1 MKRFALFITAVMLAA
16 ALFIPL
22 SACSD
27 EGAINHEYLIFE
39 TTDGGV
45 KVTGFNEQTLPEDV
59 VIPEKIGGKAV
70 SEIARLAFYDCK
82 TIKSVHIPDSV
93 KTIGKNAFYGCTKLE
108 SVTLPGGLT
117 RISEYCF
124 YSCSSLKNITFP
136 DSVEEIAEYAF
147 YGCPKIGATKMPASL
162 KTIKDYAFYAC
173 LNLQTAIPDG
183 VTVDNYAFITRSEST
198 QFKTLNSFTFTDKIT
213 PRFYSFGES
222 TAYISF
228 ASDPKEWNFPKHSL
242 KKHLWSNNNYSF
254 GSSSF
259 FHHCKMGYDGNIPYV
274 QSVDIDRID
283 INGGIDYSVYATS
296 NQQPPYRS
304 GYRFGGW
311 SITKDSPKADFTII
325 LFDETLSSN
334 GVEIR
339 DFYGTDKSTDKK
351 ITIPLG
357 TTLYAVWQELDENG
371 SVLLPV

>member
-70 SEIARLAFYDCK
+70 AEIARLAFYDCK

-108 SVTLPGGLT
+108 SVTLPAGLT

-147 YGCPKIGATKMPASL
+147 SGCQKIGATKMPASL

-183 VTVDNYAFITRSEST
+183 VTVDNYAFGNTST
-198 QFKTLNSFTFTDKIT
+198 SVPTSVNSFTITDKILPGDYT
-213 PRFYSFGES
+213 FGES
-222 TAYISF
+222 TIYTSF
-228 ASDPKEWNFPKHSL
+228 TSMPDSWKDKIQWYNM
-242 KKHLWSNNNYSF
+242 NTVVYVYY
-254 GSSSF
+254 G
-259 FHHCKMGYDGNIPYV
+259 CKMGYDGNIPYV
-274 QSVDIDRID
+274 QSVALEKIADYL
-283 INGGIDYSVYATS
+283 YSVPTAIIPPFK
-296 NQQPPYRS
+296 QRLFPVKPPYRHNF
-304 GYRFGGW
+304 RFWGW
-311 SITKDSPKADFTII
+311 STDKNTTKADFSE
-325 LFDETLSSN
+325 LFIEQTLNEGRLESN
-334 GVEIR
+334 
-339 DFYGTDKSTDKK
+339 YYYKK
-351 ITIPLG
+351 ANTEEKVFLPLG